1 MRIILILVGSEFRRF
16 SKDKTGM
23 ALTFLVPLV
32 LIYIFG
38 QVFGVNS
45 TGGSGPTGIPLAIVR
60 QTDAPVA
67 GAITSA
73 LQDEKAFK
81 VITTQKDASGR
92 ELPLTEPEVR
102 KMLRSGNIRFALIFP
117 PDTQSDALFG
127 LKLKFLNNPRNEI
140 ETQSVTGLLQKTI
153 YGAAPQAL
161 IASLQKRAVNFIGAP
176 NFDAFNKAIAQ
187 NVARTFGGDA
197 DEIYQNIRKG
207 VVPTLGPTA
216 AGSTSFIDNLVKIQS
231 EQIGGGNVKSPMATR
246 SVGGWAMM
254 FLLFSLSASATSLFD
269 EKKAGMFQRLLS
281 APVRR
286 THILWSKYLFGMLLG
301 LVQLLV
307 LFVAGRL
314 LFGIDIT
321 SNFGNLLLIC
331 LAASTACVAF
341 GMLLAAISPTA
352 AVAGGL
358 GTFLILTMSAIGGAW
373 FPPSFMP
380 EFMQHLSK
388 LTIVY
393 WSIEGFVQVLWA
405 GCTTREL
412 LPSFAV
418 LLGIAAVV
426 NVFSVWRFN
435 HGQIFE

>member
-1 MRIILILVGSEFRRF
+1 MRIILILVGNEFRRF
-16 SKDKTGM
+16 SKDKAGM

-38 QVFGVNS
+38 QVFGVGRP
-45 TGGSGPTGIPLAIVR
+45 GGSGPTGMPLAIVR

-67 GAITSA
+67 AAITSA
-73 LQDEKAFK
+73 LQKEKAFK
-81 VITTQKDASGR
+81 VITTQKDPSGR
-92 ELPLTEPEVR
+92 EEQITEPEAR
-102 KMLRSGNIRFALIFP
+102 AMLRAGTIRFALVFP
-117 PDTQSDALFG
+117 TDTQSDATFG

-140 ETQSVTGLLQKTI
+140 ETETVTGLLQKTI
-153 YGAAPQAL
+153 YSSAPQAL
-161 IASLQKRAVNFIGAP
+161 VASLQKRAANLIGAE
-176 NFDAFNKAIAQ
+176 NFDAFNKEVAQ
-187 NVARTFGGDA
+187 NVARTFGGNA
-197 DEIYQNIRKG
+197 EQIYQNMRKG
-207 VVPTLGPTA
+207 VVPTSSPAQNGN
-216 AGSTSFIDNLVKIQS
+216 SFLDNLVKIET
-231 EQIGGGNVKSPMATR
+231 EQIGGGNVKNPVATR

-254 FLLFSLSASATSLFD
+254 FLLFALSATAISLFE
-269 EKKAGMFQRLLS
+269 EKKAGLFQRLLS

-301 LVQLLV
+301 LIQLLV
-307 LFVAGRL
+307 LFAGGRF
-314 LFGIDIT
+314 LFGVDIT
-321 SNFGNLLLIC
+321 SNFGNLVLIC
-331 LAASTACVAF
+331 LAASAACVAF

-352 AVAGGL
+352 AAASGL

-412 LPSFAV
+412 LPTIGV

-426 NVFSVWRFN
+426 NAFSVWRFN